1 MPVPE
6 TPGKMYWCLTY
17 GTHGVRKYVG
27 FDSLDRQ
34 AGWHAIIP
42 RAQWLS
48 MREGSLCRYGQQGPE
63 EQENQ
68 SRSQAKYRG
77 AEQRY
82 VHSPRWPL
90 QSILND
96 PKTVATVPVSRLPN
110 RLSVAWASHPV
121 NSRLPSS
128 PKRRVARNKSSREAS
143 HGRQTCAPP
152 DRCQAGFLHTPG
164 RLYGG

>member
-110 RLSVAWASHPV
+110 RCKGSMGLAPRQFQAAFVAQ
-121 NSRLPSS
+121 
-128 PKRRVARNKSSREAS
+128 K
-143 HGRQTCAPP
+143 
-152 DRCQAGFLHTPG
+152 AGCKKQKLA
-164 RLYGG
+164 